1 MTRHRW
7 IPSSLTA
14 STCSRCGLRCT
25 YRGPE
30 VRYGASSLEPRCR
43 PPVHKRRRPPG
54 TGRRANRKR
63 LGVYAV
69 SLSISLRGHVAL
81 AAMAREAGVSISAMA
96 ERIVSARLERMG
108 VA

>member
-1 MTRHRW
+1 MIRHRW
-7 IPSSLTA
+7 IPSSLVA

-25 YRGPE
+25 YRGPD

-43 PPVHKRRRPPG
+43 PPVHKRRRTPSNGPRALRRRLG
-54 TGRRANRKR
+54 VDAAPLSIGRRA
-63 LGVYAV
+63 
-69 SLSISLRGHVAL
+69 HVAL
-81 AAMAREAGVSISAMA
+81 AEMARAAGLSISAMA